1 MNCNGSLSKY
11 PKEELVLQIVF
22 QTDPAKTEKLSAVVV
37 EQLNK
42 MAKEGPSAEHM
53 QKIKEYMLKK
63 YKDYYNGI
71 HAGSFWFHGCIP
83 ISFLDIQISLLVSC
97 FLNLICCLHVS

>member
-1 MNCNGSLSKY
+1 
-11 PKEELVLQIVF
+11 
-22 QTDPAKTEKLSAVVV
+22 
-37 EQLNK
+37 
-42 MAKEGPSAEHM
+42 
-53 QKIKEYMLKK
+53 MLKK

-97 FLNLICCLHVS
+97 FLNLICCLHVSWEGKGHADNMGCRLH